1 MRRDRQAKIVATLG
15 PASSDAA
22 TIERLVEAGADV
34 FRLNYSHGTHDD
46 HAHRFHLIRELE
58 RRQGRPIGIIADL
71 QGPKLRIGRFAE
83 GRVTLQQNADFRLDT
98 DPTPGDAR
106 RVTLPH
112 PEVFAATR
120 PGARLLLDDGRI
132 WLRVT
137 ASGDQHLETRVEQG
151 GVLSDHKGVNVPDAM
166 LELAALTPKD
176 VDDLRHALSLGV
188 PWVALSFVQRPE
200 DVIAAKEEI
209 GGRAGLI
216 AKLEKPSAIESFD
229 AILAEADG
237 VMVARGDLGVEMAP
251 EDVPVLQKRMVR
263 ACRRAGKPVVV
274 ATQMLDSMVQA
285 PIPTRAEAS
294 DVATAVYEGADALML
309 SAETAV
315 GHFPVEAVA
324 MMNRIIQRVEGDDMH
339 RQILDA
345 VSHEPRPTS
354 GDALSR
360 AARQVA
366 ETISAAAIVTCTAS
380 GSTTLR
386 VSRERPPV
394 PILALTPVASTAHR
408 LTLSWGVDALEV
420 VTHQQFEQMLAAS
433 VRCAA
438 REGLARVGDPLVVI
452 AGLPLMTPGT
462 TTALRIVTVGDDDL
476 ADLPS

>member
-1 MRRDRQAKIVATLG
+1 MRRDRQTKIVATLG
-15 PASSDAA
+15 PATSDAA
-22 TIERLVEAGADV
+22 TIGRLVEAGADV
-34 FRLNYSHGTHDD
+34 FRLNYSHGSHDD
-46 HAHRFHLIRELE
+46 HAARFNLIRDLE
-58 RRQGRPIGIIADL
+58 RRIGRPIGIIADL
-71 QGPKLRIGRFAE
+71 QGPKLRLGRFAD
-83 GRVTLQQNADFRLDT
+83 GSVTLHPGQRFRLDR
-98 DPTPGDAR
+98 DPLPGTADRAP
-106 RVTLPH
+106 LPH
-112 PEVFAATR
+112 PELFAAVR
-120 PGARLLLDDGRI
+120 AGQRLLLDDGRI
-132 WLRVT
+132 RLRVT
-137 ASGDQHLETRVEQG
+137 ATEPDCIETRVEQG
-151 GVLSDHKGVNVPDAM
+151 GGISDHKGVNVPDAV
-166 LELAALTPKD
+166 LDLAALTPKD
-176 VDDLRHALSLGV
+176 VEDLRHALGLGV

-216 AKLEKPSAIESFD
+216 AKLEKPSAIEHFQ
-229 AILAEADG
+229 AILAETDG
-237 VMVARGDLGVEMAP
+237 VMVARGDLGVEMPP
-251 EDVPVLQKRMVR
+251 EDVPVLQKRIVR

-294 DVATAVYEGADALML
+294 DVATAVNEGADALML

-315 GHFPVEAVA
+315 GRFPVEAVA
-324 MMNRIIQRVEGDDMH
+324 MMDRIMRRVEHGDMH
-339 RQILDA
+339 REILDA
-345 VSHEPRPTS
+345 VSHQPRPTA

-366 ETISAAAIVTCTAS
+366 ETISAVAIVTCTAS

-394 PILALTPVASTAHR
+394 PILALTPIASTAHR

-420 VTHQQFEQMLAAS
+420 VTHQEFERMIAAS

-438 REGLARVGDPLVVI
+438 SEGLARVGDPLVVI

-462 TTALRIVTVGDDDL
+462 TTTLRIVTVGDDDI
-476 ADLPS
+476 ADPAP